1 MPSLSSP
8 KLRLRGLSRG
18 IASRAAFTFVEVLIA
33 LALLALLAGTVLYGL
48 NQLNY
53 YGAVNRLYTA
63 AQTLAQNQI
72 DLLLTKGPFDPAAT
86 PPMYPTPNI
95 LGEDAILAGGA
106 TYTYYSD
113 PTTPLTL
120 YSSPRMVTIYRDPMN
135 TNSASNNIVQGTI
148 KTIVKST
155 PHTVTV
161 TSSTGTTTPSLNL
174 RQITVSVDYTFRNQA
189 YSVIMDTMRTP
200 D

>member
-1 MPSLSSP
+1 M
-8 KLRLRGLSRG
+8 
-18 IASRAAFTFVEVLIA
+18 ASRAGFTFVEVLIG
-33 LALLALLAGTVLYGL
+33 LVILGLLGGTVLYGL

-72 DLLLTKGPFDPAAT
+72 DLLLTKGPFDPAAS
-86 PPMYPTPNI
+86 PPMYPSPNI
-95 LGEDAILAGGA
+95 LGEDATLAGGA

-113 PTTPLTL
+113 PTTPNTL

-135 TNSASNNIVQGTI
+135 TNNATNRIVQGTI
-148 KTIVKST
+148 ETRVKST
-155 PHTVTV
+155 PHTVSV
-161 TSSTGTTTPSLNL
+161 TSGGVTTTPSLNL
-174 RQITVSVDYTFRNQA
+174 RQVTVTVNYTFRRRP
-189 YSVIMDTMRTP
+189 YSVVMDTMRTP

>member
-1 MPSLSSP
+1 MAP
-8 KLRLRGLSRG
+8 
-18 IASRAAFTFVEVLIA
+18 RAGFTFVEVLIA
-33 LALLALLAGTVLYGL
+33 LVLLALLGGGVLFGL

-72 DLLLTKGPFDPAAT
+72 DLVLTKGPFDPAAS

-95 LGEDAILAGGA
+95 LGEDAALAGGA

-113 PTTPLTL
+113 PTTPDTL
-120 YSSPRMVTIYRDPMN
+120 YSTPRMVTIYRDPMN
-135 TNSASNNIVQGTI
+135 TNSASSQIVQGTI
-148 KTIVKST
+148 QTKVKST

-161 TSSTGTTTPSLNL
+161 TSGGVTTTPSLNL
-174 RQITVSVDYTFRNQA
+174 RQVTVTVNYEFRRRS
-189 YSVIMDTMRTP
+189 YSVVMDTMRTA